1 MQNKFL
7 DKTKVVSYGVML
19 VLVILITGLVY
30 SYTTFDKVSIDKNS
44 ILEGKF
50 FTILRTFNDEK
61 IDFSNISGL
70 VSSTFDELKDT
81 SSVVSNIKT
90 DGRVNPFAP

>member
-19 VLVILITGLVY
+19 VLVILITGLIY
-30 SYTTFDKVSIDKNS
+30 SYLTFDKVSIDKNS
-44 ILEGKF
+44 LLEGKF
-50 FTILRTFNDEK
+50 FGILRTFNEEK

-70 VSSTFDELKDT
+70 VNSTFDELKDT